1 MKIYNY
7 LIKSHLDELVCTMR
21 HEYNPEE
28 KVRMY
33 LDNKTNMYIDDY
45 VPHAFINAVIFN
57 ILDSFEVYENR
68 EKFIFFE
75 DYSKDVPLEYMS
87 RIKDA
92 LLEMDFNDKVIL
104 LPHILTQIK
113 DAFFVMATVMDHV
126 IHLDHSLDDYLD
138 AFDESEEFREL
149 VERPDLDPYNEDP
162 YVLKEKLEAIP
173 DKFMSSINIKPI
185 RELMKSGVKVNK
197 KQILQNFVWGFVP
210 DKLNPKKMEDEFVM
224 EGCITGYN
232 TLSSIYI
239 DGNIGRTAIINS
251 KLETKDTGAL
261 SKIVGTVLMNAT
273 MNAPETRK
281 VIHDCGT
288 KNHRTITIKDK
299 KDLKFYRYTYYLKDD
314 GKTYDYIDLNRT
326 DLIGKT
332 IKIRSIA
339 LCEGDTVCEMCFGRL
354 HKYNQDTSVTKMNY
368 GIRVLVTLAAILQ
381 GVISIKHSISG
392 DLQDIHI
399 EFTSH
404 YVHLKDLKKT
414 LPNLVTRVGYNT
426 IAFNK
431 GNREFVLTKD
441 RDTYN
446 LYIDSKQFK
455 LVNSEIVDI
464 LTNNDNV
471 LEIKITL
478 PNKSVLT
485 KADDLQM
492 ALKRHNQAPEF
503 KEGWDK
509 DKTYIEK
516 VDYIIKFFNKY
527 IGFKHNIF
535 AETLSYCMI
544 RDSEDCSKRPTSN
557 SQGITLIK
565 VQDVINRPDYSS
577 NLSSTIPYGHVEKQ
591 LMFIKSPNR
600 ECVEAS
606 DYDIL
611 YMSKNK
617 DKELSPYLKINRIV
631 NKLLYDYEDGE

>member
-7 LIKSHLDELVCTMR
+7 LIKTHLEELVYTMR
-21 HEYNPEE
+21 HNYNPNE

-33 LDNKTNMYIDDY
+33 LDNKTNMYIDDS
-45 VPHAFINAVIFN
+45 VPHAYVNALIFN
-57 ILDSFEVYENR
+57 ILDSFEIYTNR

-75 DYSKDVPLEYMS
+75 DYSKDMPLEYMS

-92 LLEMDFNDKVIL
+92 LLEMNFKDKVIL
-104 LPHILTQIK
+104 LPHILSQIK
-113 DAFFVMATVMDHV
+113 DAFFIIATTMDHIV
-126 IHLDHSLDDYLD
+126 YLDHSLDDYLD
-138 AFDESEEFREL
+138 AYDESEEFREL
-149 VERPDLDPYNEDP
+149 VEKPDLDPYNEDP
-162 YVLKEKLEAIP
+162 YVLREKLEKIP
-173 DKFMSSINIKPI
+173 ELFLNKINITPI

-210 DKLNPKKMEDEFVM
+210 DKLNPKRMEDEFVM

-232 TLSSIYI
+232 TLSSMYI

-288 KNHRTITIKDK
+288 TNHRTITIKDK
-299 KDLKFYRYTYYLKDD
+299 KDLKFYRYSYYLKED
-314 GKTYDYIDLNRT
+314 GTYDYIDLHRK

-332 IKIRSIA
+332 LKIRSIA

-354 HKYNQDTSVTKMNY
+354 HKYNQDTEVTKMNY

-392 DLQDIHI
+392 DLQDIHV
-399 EFTSH
+399 EFANH
-404 YVHLKDLKKT
+404 YTHLKDLKKI
-414 LPNLVTRVGYNT
+414 LSNLKLINRIGYNT
-426 IAFNK
+426 IEFLK
-431 GNREFVLTKD
+431 GSREFVITKD
-441 RDTYN
+441 KDTYN
-446 LYIDSKQFK
+446 LYIDGKQFK
-455 LVNSEIVDI
+455 LINSEITDI
-464 LTNNDNV
+464 LVNNDIV
-471 LEIKITL
+471 LEIKISI

-503 KEGWDK
+503 KDGWDK
-509 DKTYIEK
+509 GMSYIEK
-516 VDYIIKFFNKY
+516 VDYIINFFNKY

-544 RDSEDCSKRPTSN
+544 RDSEDCSKRPTKN
-557 SQGITLIK
+557 SQDITLIK
-565 VQDVINRPDYSS
+565 VQDVINRPEYSS

-617 DKELSPYLKINRIV
+617 DKELSPYLKINHMV
-631 NKLLYDYEDGE
+631 NKLLYDQEE